1 MQFELDFPL
10 VHQPVNPPRENHRE
24 EMYART
30 WSVWATAHPP
40 RAHDDLDATHFDWM
54 FSDLPWVP
62 GQQEALVA
70 ASLMCWLGTNCG
82 QGFLDDVRRLQEV
95 IGSQYAALQAVIGSQ
110 YAAESAFSMQW
121 ALENQRRPSV
131 NHGRRILEFCLTAR
145 EKLNAGEVE
154 ALTGRDFE
162 AAECVMAWLGTLD
175 GQMFLHACKSECVN
189 SETRERAARKSARM
203 G

>member
-30 WSVWATAHPP
+30 WAVWATAHPP

-54 FSDLPWVP
+54 FSDLLWVP

-82 QGFLDDVRRLQEV
+82 QGFLDDVRRLQ
-95 IGSQYAALQAVIGSQ
+95 AVIGGQ

-131 NHGRRILEFCLTAR
+131 NHGRRILEFCLTPR

-154 ALTGRDFE
+154 ALSGRDFE
-162 AAECVMAWLGTLD
+162 AAECVMTWLGTID
-175 GQMFLHACKSECVN
+175 GQQFLYECRNDCVN
-189 SETRERAARKSARM
+189 AEARERAARRSARM

>member
-1 MQFELDFPL
+1 MQFELKIDFPL

-24 EMYART
+24 QIYARA
-30 WSVWATAHPP
+30 WAVWATAHPP
-40 RAHDDLDATHFDWM
+40 RAYHDLDATHFDWM
-54 FSDLPWVP
+54 FNDLRWVP

-70 ASLMCWLGTNCG
+70 AGLICWLGTNCG
-82 QGFLDDVRRLQEV
+82 QGFLDDVLR
-95 IGSQYAALQAVIGSQ
+95 LQAVIGNQ
-110 YAAESAFSMQW
+110 YSSESAFTMQW
-121 ALENQRRPSV
+121 ALENQRKTSV

-162 AAECVMAWLGTLD
+162 AAECVMAWLGTID
-175 GQMFLHACKSECVN
+175 GQQFLHECRNDCVN
-189 SETRERAARKSARM
+189 AEAHERAARRSARM

>member
-10 VHQPVNPPRENHRE
+10 SHQPVNPPRENHRE
-24 EMYART
+24 EMYARA
-30 WSVWATAHPP
+30 WAVWATAHPP

-62 GQQEALVA
+62 GQQEAHVA

-82 QGFLDDVRRLQEV
+82 QDFLDDVRRLQ
-95 IGSQYAALQAVIGSQ
+95 AVIGNQ
-110 YAAESAFSMQW
+110 YAPESAFAMQW
-121 ALENQRRPSV
+121 ALENQRRTSV
-131 NHGRRILEFCLTAR
+131 NHGRRILEFGLTPR
-145 EKLNAGEVE
+145 EKMNAGEIE
-154 ALTGRDFE
+154 ALSGRDFE

-175 GQMFLHACKSECVN
+175 GQQFLRACKSDCVN
-189 SETRERAARKSARM
+189 SETRERAARRSARM

>member
-1 MQFELDFPL
+1 MQLELDFPL

-24 EMYART
+24 EMYARA
-30 WSVWATAHPP
+30 WAVWAMANPL
-40 RAHDDLDATHFDWM
+40 RAYDDSDATNFDWM
-54 FSDLPWVP
+54 FSDLPWTP
-62 GQQEALVA
+62 SQQEAKVA

-82 QGFLDDVRRLQEV
+82 QGFLDDVRH
-95 IGSQYAALQAVIGSQ
+95 LQAVIGNQ

-162 AAECVMAWLGTLD
+162 AAECVMAWLGTID
-175 GQMFLHACKSECVN
+175 GQQFLYECRNDLVHT
-189 SETRERAARKSARM
+189 EARERAARRSARM